1 MKENN
6 WARVKSSQ
14 KQLLYNIYTK
24 FLILIFVHDISSNI
38 MYVGSVKSGYAP
50 KTFQYYFLSQWLEIS
65 YQPIKLWLILNIDL
79 KDVYRIQYTWT
90 LILNQYQNTLK
101 FGATYRIFKQMK
113 NLAFCSKWLQI
124 ILIPLCITLYMSS
137 LFQYSDNSSLCFHL
151 SRRKYLNTFWRSQHI
166 RFKWVNNSDFGQ

>member
-65 YQPIKLWLILNIDL
+65 YQPINQCLPHSIYVNINFESVPKYAEIWGNIPNIQTNEKSGIL
-79 KDVYRIQYTWT
+79 
-90 LILNQYQNTLK
+90 
-101 FGATYRIFKQMK
+101 
-113 NLAFCSKWLQI
+113 
-124 ILIPLCITLYMSS
+124 
-137 LFQYSDNSSLCFHL
+137 
-151 SRRKYLNTFWRSQHI
+151 
-166 RFKWVNNSDFGQ
+166 